1 MKRHLLPGFLLLSII
16 LICVFTFGFKNK
28 TVSNKQDDKPIS
40 LAEYNKQIARKDKII
55 LAYFSAHWCHICAK
69 VKPLIEQVENDYK
82 TKLEVLR
89 IDTDRDKEVANEF
102 EIDALPVLILYKN
115 GSREW
120 VHVGLIEKHELK
132 AKIESY

>member
-1 MKRHLLPGFLLLSII
+1 MKMLKKYSAGFFI
-16 LICVFTFGFKNK
+16 LTFLTVCLVDFGFKSPD
-28 TVSNKQDDKPIS
+28 VKQDDKPIN
-40 LAEYNKQIARKDKII
+40 LAEYKKQIARKDKII

-69 VKPLIEQVENDYK
+69 VKPLIDQVENDYK
-82 TKLEVLR
+82 TKLQVLR
-89 IDTDRDKEVANEF
+89 LDTDRDKEVANEF